1 MHLML
6 RSTAVPAYPIQSVD
20 HALELL
26 DLFAERRRLTTGEIA
41 KHLGVAPSTASRL
54 LAMLQARGYILRE
67 EDSRA
72 YVVGTKLR
80 DVGLAAVRELDIR
93 PQVHPY
99 LEALS
104 ADIGETVQIGI
115 LQGQTVIFLDCVEGW
130 HSLRVSSRVGELLPA
145 HSLATGKALLAELT
159 TQDFLELYP
168 REKLKAVTRR
178 TMTSRSSLQRELAIV
193 AKRGYA
199 TAYSESVED
208 ISTVAVSIRDV
219 VGRVRCGLSIAAPAS
234 RLTSK
239 NADKF
244 ATLVRQAGSAI
255 AASLL

>member
-1 MHLML
+1 MP
-6 RSTAVPAYPIQSVD
+6 RSADAPAYPIQSVD
-20 HALELL
+20 HALGLL
-26 DLFAERRRLTTGEIA
+26 DLFAERRRLTIGAIA
-41 KHLGVAPSTASRL
+41 SQLAVAPSTASRL
-54 LAMLQARGYILRE
+54 VAMLQARGYVARE
-67 EDSRA
+67 PDSRA

-80 DVGLAAVRELDIR
+80 EIGLAAVRELDIR

-104 ADIGETVQIGI
+104 ADTGETVQIGV
-115 LQGQTVIFLDCVEGW
+115 LQGQTVVFLDCVEGW
-130 HSLRVSSRVGELLPA
+130 HSLRVTSRVGELLPA

-168 REKLKAVTRR
+168 REKLQAITRH
-178 TMTSRSSLQRELAIV
+178 TMTSRSSLQRELAVV

-199 TAYSESVED
+199 TAYCESDDD

-234 RLTSK
+234 RLTFK
-239 NADKF
+239 NAEKF
-244 ATLVRQAGSAI
+244 AALARKAGSAI
-255 AASLL
+255 AASLF